1 MTTARGEVIQL
12 AKMGTDASEHAG
24 VQIRVW
30 VPETVYDLLV
40 ERAHDR
46 GTNRAEEARQLILA
60 GLRAESV
67 DAQDRDH
74 LERLTWLAA
83 LESAVHF
90 ELMRPFIEGQPG
102 GGNTPEERQATYQK
116 RLDQARGRAVDRLT
130 KALRSDDQE
139 SQKEG
144 RRDHG
149 K

>member
-12 AKMGTDASEHAG
+12 PKMGTDASEHAG

-40 ERAHDR
+40 ERARDR
-46 GTNRAEEARQLILA
+46 GTNRAEEARQLIFT
-60 GLRAESV
+60 GLQAEATES
-67 DAQDRDH
+67 QDREH
-74 LERLTWLAA
+74 LERLAWLAA

-116 RLDQARGRAVDRLT
+116 RLSKARARAVERLT
-130 KALRSDDQE
+130 QALRTEGDTEDD
-139 SQKEG
+139 S
-144 RRDHG
+144 
-149 K
+149 